1 MWESSSW
8 TAAALIATDMI
19 SRLPSSSSSSSS
31 FSPLSVSMATP
42 PKLNGAA
49 TPRSTPLGPS
59 KELLELF
66 NRQVTQEFI
75 ASQVYLSASIWF
87 DTNDWEGMAAYMLAE
102 STEER
107 IHGLGF
113 VDFANK
119 RNFPIELQTIPAP
132 VSSSV
137 WDSPEDVWLSILE
150 LEQTNTRSL
159 LDLAEAANDCHD
171 FSVLAFLNPFHM
183 GQVNEED
190 KIGSILAKVRD
201 ENRTPG
207 LLRSL
212 DAVSSSFLICF
223 EGWIRRLD
231 LNYIFAVSVLNYLV
245 RLFEHFR
252 KSTNSPETFDHSL
265 PRIRVSISSSVDNC
279 LFFCWHCSYHN
290 LRSLA
295 YRNWEAKQEKNNDG
309 DCNLTMIDSETRKRT
324 IIIIIYCCSREDS
337 SML

>member
-1 MWESSSW
+1 M
-8 TAAALIATDMI
+8 
-19 SRLPSSSSSSSS
+19 
-31 FSPLSVSMATP
+31 
-42 PKLNGAA
+42 
-49 TPRSTPLGPS
+49 GPS
-59 KELLELF
+59 DELLELF

-102 STEER
+102 SAEER

-119 RNFPIELQTIPAP
+119 RNFPIELQSIPAP

-159 LDLAEAANDCHD
+159 LDLAEAANECHD

-212 DAVSSSFLICF
+212 DAVSSFWFC
-223 EGWIRRLD
+223 
-231 LNYIFAVSVLNYLV
+231 SVLKV
-245 RLFEHFR
+245 GF
-252 KSTNSPETFDHSL
+252 
-265 PRIRVSISSSVDNC
+265 SSWS
-279 LFFCWHCSYHN
+279 
-290 LRSLA
+290 
-295 YRNWEAKQEKNNDG
+295 
-309 DCNLTMIDSETRKRT
+309 
-324 IIIIIYCCSREDS
+324 
-337 SML
+337 

>member
-1 MWESSSW
+1 MRSLPFLLAVSALTMRESSSW
-8 TAAALIATDMI
+8 TVAAFT
-19 SRLPSSSSSSSS
+19 ST
-31 FSPLSVSMATP
+31 ATP
-42 PKLNGAA
+42 QKAA
-49 TPRSTPLGPS
+49 RSTPLGPS
-59 KELLELF
+59 DELLELF
-66 NRQVTQEFI
+66 NQQVTQEFI

-102 STEER
+102 SAEER

-119 RNFPIELQTIPAP
+119 RNFPIELQSIPAP

-159 LDLAEAANDCHD
+159 LDLAEAANECHD

-212 DAVSSSFLICF
+212 DAELGS
-223 EGWIRRLD
+223 
-231 LNYIFAVSVLNYLV
+231 
-245 RLFEHFR
+245 
-252 KSTNSPETFDHSL
+252 
-265 PRIRVSISSSVDNC
+265 
-279 LFFCWHCSYHN
+279 
-290 LRSLA
+290 
-295 YRNWEAKQEKNNDG
+295 EAGKE
-309 DCNLTMIDSETRKRT
+309 
-324 IIIIIYCCSREDS
+324 
-337 SML
+337 